1 MSNLTQSGFFAGVRD
16 GKLTGLRCTACGAL
30 AVPPK
35 EYCERCG
42 KRGWETLALS
52 GDGVVE
58 SYTVIRVAPRKFTG
72 DVPYAIAAVRLSEGL
87 SLLGRVV
94 DIPVDKVTVGMP
106 VKFRPIVEDDRTAIA
121 FVPA

>member
-1 MSNLTQSGFFAGVRD
+1 MTSLTQSGFFAGVRD

-30 AVPPK
+30 TVPPK
-35 EYCERCG
+35 EFCEECG
-42 KRGWETLALS
+42 KRGWETVALS

-58 SYTVIRVAPRKFTG
+58 SFTVIRVAPRKFTG
-72 DVPYAIAAVRLSEGL
+72 DVPYAIAAVRLNEGV

-94 DIPVDKVTVGMP
+94 DVPVDKVTVGMK
-106 VKFRPIVEDDRTAIA
+106 VKFRPIVDDDRTAIS